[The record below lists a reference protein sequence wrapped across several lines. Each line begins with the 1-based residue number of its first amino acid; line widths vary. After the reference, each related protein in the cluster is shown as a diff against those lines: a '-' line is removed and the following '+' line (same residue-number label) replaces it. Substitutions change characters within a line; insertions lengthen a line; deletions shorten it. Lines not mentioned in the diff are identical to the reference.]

1 MLAQAFVRQGTGEL
15 RSSVFSLV
23 VSLQQATLEAPI
35 SQPPTTHVLPQILC
49 YGAVEVTNR
58 VEVPHMPAPGRNSD
72 VTAEYYRPGGQALN
86 VALALAA
93 WGLHPAV
100 MGNQLGEDAYGDL
113 IRRELERHPSVQATW
128 LQPSD
133 HARTPYTRIF
143 VLPDRE
149 RYEVRYWH
157 DQRRWTPLVPDM
169 LAGVRLV
176 STDVEAGEAG
186 NKAAQIAHLMGIK
199 VVTTD
204 VVAPDH
210 TLTPLSDLIVTSV
223 TYLRRSAPGFSSE
236 GVPDLAERLLAG
248 GAGRVIVTN
257 GVEPVQVY
265 DRQSGRCDFASFPL
279 PPVDRTGGG
288 DVFKAACLLG
298 LAQDWDIEKYV
309 RFGAAAAALWITQP
323 SPLKRPP
330 SLAEIEA
337 LLAERGPRTVVA
349 APALDANERVCPL
362 CKRVLAAALF
372 DKHWGM
378 EPLVVETV
386 RRAYPGWRR
395 TEGACPQCVHEQYF
409 AALQAQ
415 PTEAPLVLEGHP
427 IYGRPDLFVLPTP
440 VRLRANLHYTGRGI
454 TICFLDSGF
463 YPHPDLMQPENR
475 IVTMVDATTDE
486 VAEGVAFREPRG
498 VSWHGMMTSVAAAG
512 NGALSHGRYAGI
524 ASDAHVVLVKITD
537 ARGRIHERDI
547 LRGLRWV
554 LQNHER
560 YDIRIV
566 NLSVGGDRSGLGR
579 QSGIDSLVQQLVQRG
594 VLLVAAAGNAGRS
607 DLYPPA
613 SAPEAITVGGI
624 DDQNV
629 LDPEQRRMYAS
640 NWGRMAN
647 GVLKPEVVAPSM
659 WLAAPVL
666 PGTRIAEQNLL
677 LGRLWQAEDSELPA
691 LIVSTYQVL
700 GFARS
705 LFDEPPARQR
715 QAVRDKMI
723 ENKFVTPYYQHVDGT
738 SFAAPIVSSV
748 AAQMMEAN
756 PRLSPDWVKNLL
768 VATATR
774 LPNEPEERQGNGM
787 ITPGR
792 AVAAALRER
801 FGALDE
807 APLSPYAN
815 YDGIHFVF
823 YDRRARHVA
832 VVGDFND
839 WNPATLPM
847 QSDRPWQWR
856 ALLRG
861 ALPGRYRYKFLV
873 DGERWLD
880 DPENGDKEADGY
892 GGFSAVLQVG

>member
-1 MLAQAFVRQGTGEL
+1 MDVQYQELAN
-15 RSSVFSLV
+15 S
-23 VSLQQATLEAPI
+23 
-35 SQPPTTHVLPQILC
+35 VLPPQVLC
-49 YGAVEVTNR
+49 YGAIEVTNR
-58 VEVPHMPAPGRNSD
+58 VEVPHMPAPGRSSN
-72 VTAEYYRPGGQALN
+72 VTAEYYRPGGEALN

-93 WGLHPAV
+93 WGLRPAV
-100 MGNQLGEDAYGDL
+100 MGNQVGEDAYGDL
-113 IRRELERHPSVQATW
+113 IRRELERHPAVQAAW
-128 LQPSD
+128 LQSFD
-133 HARTPYTRIF
+133 HVRTPYTRIF

-157 DQRRWTPLVPDM
+157 DQRHWTPLEPGM
-169 LAGVRLV
+169 LASIRLL
-176 STDVEAGEAG
+176 STDAEAGEAG
-186 NKAAQIAHLMGIK
+186 RKAAQTAHLMGLK

-210 TLTPLSDLIVTSV
+210 TLTPLSYLIVTSV
-223 TYLRRSAPGFSSE
+223 TYLRRSNPGFGGD

-248 GAGRVIVTN
+248 GAGSVIVTN

-265 DRQSGRCDFASFPL
+265 DRIGGRRDFASFPF

-298 LAQDWDIEKYV
+298 LAQDWDLEKYV

-330 SLAEIEA
+330 SMAEIEA
-337 LLAERGPRTVVA
+337 LLAERAPRSLVA
-349 APALDANERVCPL
+349 MQALGESERACPL
-362 CKRVLAAALF
+362 CQRVVALALF
-372 DKHWGM
+372 EKHWGM
-378 EPLVVETV
+378 EPLVVEAI

-395 TEGACPQCVHEQYF
+395 TDGACPRCVHEQH
-409 AALQAQ
+409 ASAVQAR
-415 PTEAPLVLEGHP
+415 PAEAPLVLEGHP

-454 TICFLDSGF
+454 VMCFLDSGF
-463 YPHPDLMQPENR
+463 YPHPDLTQPENR
-475 IVTMVDATTDE
+475 ILTMVDATTDE
-486 VAEGVAFREPRG
+486 IAEGAAFREPRG

-512 NGALSHGRYAGI
+512 SGALSQGRYAGI
-524 ASDAHVVLVKITD
+524 ASGALLVLVKISD

-547 LRGLRWV
+547 TRGLRWV

-579 QSGIDSLVQQLVQRG
+579 HSVIDGMVQQLVQAG
-594 VLLVAAAGNAGRS
+594 VLVVAAAGNAGRS

-613 SAPEAITVGGI
+613 SSPEAITVGGI

-629 LDPEQRRMYAS
+629 LDPDQRRMYAS
-640 NWGRMAN
+640 NWGRTPN
-647 GVLKPEVVAPSM
+647 GELKPEVVAPSM

-677 LGRLWQAEDSELPA
+677 LDRLWQAGDRELPA
-691 LIVSTYQVL
+691 LLISTYQVL
-700 GFARS
+700 GFARA
-705 LFDEPPARQR
+705 LLDEPLARQR
-715 QAVRDKMI
+715 QVVRDKMV

-748 AAQMMEAN
+748 AAQMLEAN
-756 PRLSPDWVKNLL
+756 PRLSPDWVKNLV

-807 APLSPYAN
+807 APLSPYTN
-815 YDGIHFVF
+815 HDGVHFVY

-839 WNPATLPM
+839 WNPVILPM
-847 QSDRPWQWR
+847 HSDRPWQWR

-861 ALPGRYRYKFLV
+861 ALPGRYRYKYLV